1 MVVEEGTGCWPRAA
15 CATLDTKWQFSIW
28 QMSFAADGLQIQ
40 QLCKITNSHNSNGMR
55 WSGER
60 ERERGRRGRESE
72 TGSPSWLTKWKFIGA
87 AHRSRRPCGD
97 AAAAQ
102 GERVLEREGRRER
115 KEREGRQER
124 GKCVRKLACCSD
136 AAPLN
141 YFACVNLAEIVCNMI
156 C

>member
-1 MVVEEGTGCWPRAA
+1 
-15 CATLDTKWQFSIW
+15 
-28 QMSFAADGLQIQ
+28 MSFAADGLQIQ

-55 WSGER
+55 WSGG

-102 GERVLEREGRRER
+102 GERKLQRERGAGRRKRER
-115 KEREGRQER
+115 RREY
-124 GKCVRKLACCSD
+124 GKYVREMACCSD
-136 AAPLN
+136 AVPLN